1 MTTRPHVTLEIPVRT
16 VGVEVVHGRVTT
28 TPDGPREKLTI
39 GSAEGADLVVEDPS
53 VSRFHVELSAS
64 GSGIRVVDLGSTNG
78 VVSGTTYL
86 DDAVVPPGTL
96 IELGGA
102 CIRLT
107 RGTVSSTAA
116 HRVERLEA
124 LVCSS
129 AVMRRLAHRL
139 TSLATS
145 DLPVLIEGPP
155 GSGKELVAATLHH
168 LSRPGTPFVVVDCGT
183 LTDALGQSELFG
195 HEKGAFTDA
204 SQVRKGALERASGGV
219 LVLDEIGALSPSL
232 QPALLGVL
240 ERRRFRRMGGSD
252 ELTLGARI
260 FTTSTAD
267 LRRQVNTGR
276 FRLDLHYRI
285 AGVRVSV
292 PPLAERLDD
301 LPALVGDFLH
311 ELGHGASHELASPAS
326 LEALAARS
334 WPQNVRELRAHLTE
348 RVILGEASAGP
359 PPELDDSLTMND
371 LFAELGE
378 LPYRAARARFETH
391 FEAAYLRRL
400 ADAAGGSVSAAA
412 RLAELD
418 RAQLRTIAK
427 RAGVLLK
434 K

>member
-16 VGVEVVHGRVTT
+16 VGVEVVRGQVTT

-204 SQVRKGALERASGGV
+204 SQVRKGALERARGGV

-240 ERRRFRRMGGSD
+240 ERHRFRRMGGSD

-292 PPLAERLDD
+292 PPLTERLDD

-326 LEALAARS
+326 LEALAART

-391 FEAAYLRRL
+391 F
-400 ADAAGGSVSAAA
+400 
-412 RLAELD
+412 
-418 RAQLRTIAK
+418 
-427 RAGVLLK
+427 
-434 K
+434 